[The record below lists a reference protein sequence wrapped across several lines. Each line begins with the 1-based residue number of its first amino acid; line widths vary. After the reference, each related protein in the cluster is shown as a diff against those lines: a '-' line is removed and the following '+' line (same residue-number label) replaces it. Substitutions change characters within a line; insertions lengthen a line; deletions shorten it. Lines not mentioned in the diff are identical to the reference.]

1 MRILFCVDTDQ
12 YLDTLGY
19 RLSKVLN
26 LFRDELYYV
35 DVLHV
40 YQKPK
45 ADAPHMPATMI
56 DIQNDEEMRR
66 MRFLADC
73 ESRIADVLDK
83 KLKKAALVNTHLI
96 EGKFY
101 KEFKEHIRFH
111 KYDLIVLL
119 PGKKDGLELLLKGRN
134 VLKIISNVDTPIL
147 VLPKHSA
154 FEFRKTTF
162 LGMLEKPKKQLKKF
176 KKNKVLRQ
184 IKENSLQYLHICDS
198 GEFQDDDIK
207 VVNHTSRVTA
217 FENFHE
223 KRKTNYIY
231 VLNHKAEKGFKK
243 WKKSSFTKTV
253 LVKSDASIM
262 VI

>member
-1 MRILFCVDTDQ
+1 
-12 YLDTLGY
+12 
-19 RLSKVLN
+19 
-26 LFRDELYYV
+26 
-35 DVLHV
+35 
-40 YQKPK
+40 
-45 ADAPHMPATMI
+45 
-56 DIQNDEEMRR
+56 

-73 ESRIADVLDK
+73 ESIITNVLDK

-96 EGKFY
+96 QGKFY
-101 KEFKEHIRFH
+101 KEFKDHIKYH

-134 VLKIISNVDTPIL
+134 VLKIISNVDIPIL
-147 VLPKHSA
+147 VLPKNSA

-176 KKNKVLRQ
+176 RKNLVIRQ
-184 IKENSLQYLHICDS
+184 VKEDSLEYLHICSS
-198 GEFQDDDIK
+198 GEFKDDEIK
-207 VVNHTSRVTA
+207 VIHHTSKVSA
-217 FENFHE
+217 FENFHK

-231 VLNHKAEKGFKK
+231 VLNHNPEKGFKK

-253 LVKSDASIM
+253 LAKSDASIM